1 MNLRLLS
8 FQRHVCY
15 AFESIKQRDSVKE
28 VNQRTDKV
36 AMSEGVL
43 PKTSINIFGNSPD
56 KRLKD
61 IENQVDGNKDNYP
74 CYNYLVLSA

>member
-1 MNLRLLS
+1 
-8 FQRHVCY
+8 
-15 AFESIKQRDSVKE
+15 
-28 VNQRTDKV
+28 
-36 AMSEGVL
+36 MSEGVL
-43 PKTSINIFGNSPD
+43 PKTSIFIIFIIFINIFGNSPD